1 MKSGVPGVNWNAL
14 FYLMERM
21 SFGVR
26 WGRWM
31 KDFISTARFS
41 VLVNGSCV
49 SFFGSSCG
57 LRQGDPL
64 SPLLF
69 HLVMEVLG
77 RLLKRMV
84 DGGFLCGFLCGSHMQ
99 GGVNISHLLF
109 TDDTILLMSHSAP
122 QNSTLHQFVPPHTC
136 FNFFCF

>member
-1 MKSGVPGVNWNAL
+1 MNSGVLGVNWNAL

-57 LRQGDPL
+57 LRQGD
-64 SPLLF
+64 
-69 HLVMEVLG
+69 LVSTFIPPG
-77 RLLKRMV
+77 N
-84 DGGFLCGFLCGSHMQ
+84 GGAG
-99 GGVNISHLLF
+99 
-109 TDDTILLMSHSAP
+109 
-122 QNSTLHQFVPPHTC
+122 
-136 FNFFCF
+136 

>member
-1 MKSGVPGVNWNAL
+1 MKSGVLGVNWNAL
-14 FYLMERM
+14 FYLTEMI

-49 SFFGSSCG
+49 SFFSSSCG

-69 HLVMEVLG
+69 LLVMEVLG
-77 RLLKRMV
+77 RLLKTMV
-84 DGGFLCGFLCGSHMQ
+84 DGGFLCGFQSRVSYARGCEYFS
-99 GGVNISHLLF
+99 S
-109 TDDTILLMSHSAP
+109 S
-122 QNSTLHQFVPPHTC
+122 
-136 FNFFCF
+136 FC